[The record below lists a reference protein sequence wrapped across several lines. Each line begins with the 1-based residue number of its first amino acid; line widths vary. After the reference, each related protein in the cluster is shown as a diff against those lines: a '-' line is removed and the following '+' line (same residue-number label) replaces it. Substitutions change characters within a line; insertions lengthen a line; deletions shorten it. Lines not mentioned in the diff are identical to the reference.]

1 MLISF
6 NFCKQLE
13 MIKKILSFKKTL
25 LILLVG
31 SIGLFAF
38 KTDDR
43 LFEIAKNLDIFATLY
58 KELNANYVDEI
69 NPTKAMRTGIQ
80 AMLKELDPYTVF
92 YPEDEVEDYFTM
104 NAGSYNGIGAS
115 IEYFEG
121 KHIVVMLYEGS
132 PADKAGIKIGD
143 EVNTINGVDVVSKTD
158 AEFGRLLKGQKG
170 TNVKLQVY
178 RPGTDKKLDFNVGR
192 DVVKTPTVPHTGMV
206 KGDVGY
212 VQLTEF
218 NATASKE
225 IKTAVLDLK
234 DKGMKKLIID
244 LRGNGGGLLQM
255 AIEICNFF
263 IPKGQLV
270 VETKGKVKEG
280 NQKYATM
287 AQPLDTEIP
296 IVVLIN
302 GRSASASEIVSGT
315 LQDYDRAVLVGSRSF
330 GKGLVQITKPL
341 SFNTSFKVTTSKYYI
356 PSGRCIQAIDY
367 GNRAADG
374 TVSKLPDSL
383 RSIFKT
389 KGGRPVLDGAGV
401 DPDIATNQEL
411 NSEYTKAI
419 IRQKLTFKYAN
430 KYYFENVNQKP
441 KENFSL
447 TAQDMEVFET
457 WLAKQKNTYKTAE
470 QKHLENLQK
479 AAKESGEISKMKGSI
494 DELAKLA
501 DAASNQLPRKNREQ
515 LRRDLEAEILGRYYY
530 QKVMKFAALEKD
542 EDIIKAVEV
551 LNNTAK
557 YNAILGKK

>member
-1 MLISF
+1 
-6 NFCKQLE
+6 
-13 MIKKILSFKKTL
+13 MIKKLLTFKK
-25 LILLVG
+25 ISLVLVLG
-31 SIGLFAF
+31 CVGLFAF
-38 KTDDR
+38 KPDDR

-115 IEYFEG
+115 IEYFEN

-132 PADKAGIKIGD
+132 PADKAGLKIGD
-143 EVNTINGVDVVSKTD
+143 EINSINGVEVVTKND

-170 TNVKLQVY
+170 TNVKLQVF
-178 RPGTDKKLDFNVGR
+178 RPGTDKKLDFTVAR

-218 NATASKE
+218 NATAAKE

-234 DKGMKKLIID
+234 DKGMKKLILD

-302 GRSASASEIVSGT
+302 GTSASASEIVSGT
-315 LQDYDRAVLVGSRSF
+315 LQDYDRAVLVGSRSY

-401 DPDIATNQEL
+401 DPDINTNQEL
-411 NSEYTKAI
+411 NSDYTRSI
-419 IRQKLTFKYAN
+419 IRQKLAFKYAN
-430 KYYFENVNQKP
+430 KYYFENIDQKP

-447 TAQDMEVFET
+447 SNQDMEMFDA
-457 WLAKQKNTYKTAE
+457 WLQKQKNIFKTAE

-479 AAKESGEISKMKGSI
+479 AAKESGEINKMKGSI
-494 DELAKLA
+494 DELSKLA
-501 DAASNQLPRKNREQ
+501 NDAANQLSRKNREQ
-515 LRRDLEAEILGRYYY
+515 LRRELESEILSRYYY
-530 QKVMKFAALEKD
+530 QKVKKFAALEKD
-542 EDIIKAVEV
+542 EDIIKAIEV
-551 LNNTAK
+551 LNNPVK
-557 YNAILGKK
+557 YKAILSKK